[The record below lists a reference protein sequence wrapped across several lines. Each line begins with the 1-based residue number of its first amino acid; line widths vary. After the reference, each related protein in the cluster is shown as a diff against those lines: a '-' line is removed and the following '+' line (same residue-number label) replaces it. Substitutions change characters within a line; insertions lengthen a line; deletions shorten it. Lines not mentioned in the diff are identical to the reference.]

1 MAEHPPRL
9 TRHGFLVT
17 IRSLIA
23 ASAVGVVVGP
33 ITAYF
38 WPKDLQETPKTP
50 ISLGNEGT
58 IPVGGSKT
66 VRFGRNPAIAINLE
80 QFGLVAYSAIC
91 THFACVVKW
100 NPESGMIE
108 CPCHAGFY
116 DPRDGSVISGPPPLP
131 IEKFKISKEGG
142 TIYLETL
149 S

>member
-1 MAEHPPRL
+1 MAAHPPRL

-33 ITAYF
+33 ILAYF
-38 WPKDLQETPKTP
+38 WPKDLLETPEAPT
-50 ISLGNEGT
+50 SLGNEGT

-66 VRFGRNPAIAINLE
+66 VRFGRNPAIVINLE

-91 THFACVVKW
+91 THFACIVKW

-149 S
+149 T

>member
-1 MAEHPPRL
+1 M
-9 TRHGFLVT
+9 
-17 IRSLIA
+17 
-23 ASAVGVVVGP
+23 
-33 ITAYF
+33 
-38 WPKDLQETPKTP
+38 
-50 ISLGNEGT
+50 
-58 IPVGGSKT
+58 
-66 VRFGRNPAIAINLE
+66 INLE

-91 THFACVVKW
+91 THFACIVKW

-149 S
+149 T

>member
-1 MAEHPPRL
+1 MAELPPRL

-23 ASAVGVVVGP
+23 ASAVSVVVGP
-33 ITAYF
+33 ILAYF
-38 WPKDLQETPKTP
+38 WPKDLQETPEAP

-66 VRFGRNPAIAINLE
+66 VRFGRNPAIVINLE
-80 QFGLVAYSAIC
+80 QLGLVAYSAIC
-91 THFACVVKW
+91 THFACIVKW

-149 S
+149 T

>member
-1 MAEHPPRL
+1 MAELTPKL

-33 ITAYF
+33 ILAFF
-38 WPKDLQETPKTP
+38 WPMELLETPEVP
-50 ISLGNEGT
+50 ISLGDEET

-66 VRFGRNPAIAINLE
+66 VRFGRNPAIVINLE
-80 QFGLVAYSAIC
+80 QFGLVAYSAVC
-91 THFACVVKW
+91 THFACIVKW

-116 DPRDGSVISGPPPLP
+116 DPQDGSVISGPPPLP
-131 IEKFKISKEGG
+131 LERFKVSKDGG

-149 S
+149 T

>member
-1 MAEHPPRL
+1 MAELPPRL
-9 TRHGFLVT
+9 TRHGFLVI

-33 ITAYF
+33 IMAYF
-38 WPKDLQETPKTP
+38 WPKGLQETPEVP

-66 VRFGRNPAIAINLE
+66 VRFGRNPAIVINLE